1 MKESNTFR
9 ILMFPWL
16 AHGHISPFIELSKR
30 LAKNKFKIY
39 FCSTEINLN
48 FIKES
53 KGFDENSSD
62 HSIQLSIAKLVRLDL
77 PDFPELPPH
86 YHTIKNLPPHLT
98 STLKLA
104 FRMSK
109 TSFSNI
115 LNTLKPDLQI
125 YDVLQSWAAE
135 LAALNSIPSPL
146 IIGAVNISFFY
157 HGTNCRVSGT
167 NETYPFSEIFFR
179 DYEMKKIIATYQEL
193 TKLESEEAEVFK
205 CFELSSDIVLV
216 KSWTEIEGR
225 YIDHLSLCSGK
236 KVVSVG
242 PLNNQDDDTKE
253 EEEQEDNSDSIKF
266 LNSKDE
272 SSVVYVSFGSEYFL
286 SKEEREEIAYGLE
299 LSNANFIWVV
309 IFPMGHAVALE
320 EALPEGFLHRVK
332 ERGIVVDGWAPQA
345 KILQHPNTGGFLS
358 HCGWGSVMESI
369 YDGVPLLA
377 LPMQHDQP
385 LNARLVVDVG
395 FGIEILRDEDGQ
407 INREEVV
414 AKVINMVVVEKTK
427 AGELLTQKA
436 REMSNNLREE
446 GEEEWNEAVGKVR
459 NLCRKNV

>member
-1 MKESNTFR
+1 
-9 ILMFPWL
+9 MFPWL

-53 KGFDENSSD
+53 KSFDENSSD
-62 HSIQLSIAKLVRLDL
+62 HSIELVRLDL

-86 YHTIKNLPPHLT
+86 YHTTKNLPPHLT

-109 TSFSNI
+109 PSFSNI
-115 LNTLKPDLQI
+115 LNTLKPDLLI

-135 LAALNSIPSPL
+135 LAAFNSIPSVLFL
-146 IIGAVNISFFY
+146 IIGAANISFFY

-253 EEEQEDNSDSIKF
+253 EEEQEDNSHIIKF

-299 LSNANFIWVV
+299 LSNANFIWLVR
-309 IFPMGHAVALE
+309 FPMGHAVALQ

-345 KILQHPNTGGFLS
+345 KILQHSNTGGFLS

-407 INREEVV
+407 IKREEV

-436 REMSNNLREE
+436 RERVNS
-446 GEEEWNEAVGKVR
+446 
-459 NLCRKNV
+459 